1 MAMKHNASKI
11 VPKMKS
17 AIVIYISYVI
27 IGSFYTPGVE
37 ASSISVESSNSS
49 EFRRKLQNS
58 KLASLKEDSNSSA
71 QVIGSAQVI
80 STSYPKT
87 AINQKYWTAFINI
100 SYVHITGNGSKRMYH
115 TDHSETGRFSTSHPI
130 DVRGMAIKLVSEKS
144 DQSNDTDSLYPEEDG
159 DVTGCFPP
167 FVENFPRNESW
178 IAVVK
183 RGHCTFNEKI
193 KNALDL
199 NASGILVYDNEEGKP
214 LQSMKGRK
222 KFGISI

>member
-1 MAMKHNASKI
+1 MMAMKHNESRI
-11 VPKMKS
+11 GPKMKS
-17 AIVIYISYVI
+17 FLVIYTSFVI
-27 IGSFYTPGVE
+27 VGRFYTPGVE
-37 ASSISVESSNSS
+37 ASSISVDSSNSS
-49 EFRRKLQNS
+49 ELKRKIQDS
-58 KLASLKEDSNSSA
+58 KLASLKEDSNS
-71 QVIGSAQVI
+71 SAQVI

-214 LQSMKGRK
+214 LQSMKGKK
-222 KFGISI
+222 KFVISI

>member
-1 MAMKHNASKI
+1 MAIKHNESRI
-11 VPKMKS
+11 GPKMIS
-17 AIVIYISYVI
+17 FLVIYTSFVI
-27 IGSFYTPGVE
+27 IGRFYTPGVE
-37 ASSISVESSNSS
+37 ASSISVGSSNSS
-49 EFRRKLQNS
+49 DS

-71 QVIGSAQVI
+71 QVIGQVI

-214 LQSMKGRK
+214 LQSMKGKK